1 MTRSLVG
8 VASSS
13 GGGPGAPG
21 YATNLAGTLIFN
33 DPNYEVDLVW
43 NAPVSNG
50 GSAIMYYDAQY
61 SDDDGSTWTTL
72 PVYIGN
78 DTFVTATGL
87 TPNQTYVFRV
97 RAVNP
102 VGNGPYTDKS
112 SPVAITS
119 TVPGKPTNVVGTPGN
134 AQASLT
140 WTAPV
145 NTGGIA
151 LTDYVI
157 QYSSNSG
164 STWTTFVDG
173 TSTSTSTTVTGLNN
187 GTSYIFQV
195 AAVNATGTGAY
206 SDPSSSVALAGA
218 PFAPT
223 ALSSS
228 PGDGSLTISFTA
240 GGNNG
245 AAITNYQYALSTNS
259 GSSYGAWTAIS
270 PVDTSSPVTI
280 SGLTNGTAYYVKLRA
295 INSVGDGTESAAVTS
310 GTTPR
315 GAPIVNS
322 LTVDRFNQNRATFNA
337 TASANGGT
345 ISAVTFRYGTTYDF
359 SGALTAAAV
368 GTTDAYY
375 NATSLTEAT
384 LHYVRVE
391 VTNEAGT
398 TTSSSTSFNTWGF
411 IETVLTQTSGNRT
424 IPTITPRGGSR
435 INPSIIEL
443 ALFGGGGSAGYG
455 FNAPGGGAGYQS
467 SASIEVVEGSG
478 VVTWTIGTTGN
489 SSAIAGLSGGT
500 LTAAGGAAGSALTPD
515 SMSSQ
520 ANADN
525 IQPPPGNLWYDDD
538 GDRMAGPP
546 NYDNYAPYETGV
558 SGNGN
563 AAGAGYYWVYDKSTA
578 YAYGGGG
585 GAGGAGGN
593 FTGVRTTA
601 TGGAGG
607 VAATVQTV
615 TGGSGGG
622 GGGDINPYLGGLLQS
637 AYGGGA
643 GYYNSGTFYNATNG
657 VVRFKYYGV

>member
-1 MTRSLVG
+1 MTRSLIG

-13 GGGPGAPG
+13 GGGPGTPG
-21 YATNLAGTLIFN
+21 YATSLVPTLRFS
-33 DPNYEVDLVW
+33 DPNYVVDLVW

-50 GSAIMYYDAQY
+50 GSAITDYVVQY
-61 SDDDGSTWTTL
+61 SSDAGSTWTTFAD
-72 PVYIGN
+72 G
-78 DTFVTATGL
+78 TSTSTSTTVTDL

-97 RAVNP
+97 KAINAL
-102 VGNGPYTDKS
+102 GDGPYTDKS

-134 AQASLT
+134 TQASLT
-140 WTAPV
+140 WNAPV

-164 STWTTFVDG
+164 ATWTTFSDG
-173 TSTSTSTTVTGLNN
+173 VSTNTYATVTGLNN
-187 GTSYIFQV
+187 GTTYTFQV

-206 SDPSSSVALAGA
+206 SDPSSPITLAGA

-223 ALSSS
+223 SLSSS

-240 GGNNG
+240 GGDNG

-270 PVDTSSPVTI
+270 PVDTASPVTI

-295 INSVGDGTESAAVTS
+295 INSVGEGAESSAVTS

-315 GAPIVNS
+315 GLPIVNS

-337 TASANGGT
+337 TISANGGT
-345 ISAVTFRYGTTYDF
+345 ISAVTFRYGTSSNF
-359 SGALTAAAV
+359 SGALTASAV

-375 NATSLTEAT
+375 NATSLTVGT
-384 LHYVRVE
+384 VHYVRVE

-398 TTSSSTSFNTWGF
+398 TTSSSTSFSTWG
-411 IETVLTQTSGNRT
+411 IKETILTQTSSNVT
-424 IPTITPRGGSR
+424 VPTITPRGGSR
-435 INPSIIEL
+435 INPSILEL
-443 ALFGGGGSAGYG
+443 ALFGGGGASGTYG
-455 FNAPGGGAGYQS
+455 AAGGGGGYQS

-478 VVTWTIGTTGN
+478 IVTWTIGAAGADST
-489 SSAIAGLSGGT
+489 IAGLSGGT
-500 LTAAGGAAGSALTPD
+500 LTAAKGASGSNLQPD
-515 SMSSQ
+515 GYSSQ
-520 ANADN
+520 DFNAND
-525 IQPPPGNLWYDDD
+525 PGYA
-538 GDRMAGPP
+538 MTGPP
-546 NYDNYAPYETGV
+546 AYSDPAPYLSGA

-563 AAGAGYYWVYDKSTA
+563 AAGGGYYWVYDKSTA

-585 GAGGAGGN
+585 GAGGAGSSY
-593 FTGVRTTA
+593 TGSKSTA

-607 VAATVQTV
+607 AAATVQTV
-615 TGGSGGG
+615 VGGSGGG
-622 GGGDINPYLGGLLQS
+622 GGSDVNVYAGAQTQS

-643 GYYNSGTFYNATNG
+643 GFYNGGVYYNATAG

>member
-1 MTRSLVG
+1 MTRSLIG

-13 GGGPGAPG
+13 GGGPGTPG
-21 YATNLAGTLIFN
+21 YATNLVGTLVFN

-50 GSAIMYYDAQY
+50 GSVITYYDAQY
-61 SDDDGSTWTTL
+61 SNDDGSTWTTL

-87 TPNQTYVFRV
+87 TPSQTYVFRV

-134 AQASLT
+134 TQASLT
-140 WTAPV
+140 WTAPA

-164 STWTTFVDG
+164 STWTTFADG

-187 GTSYIFQV
+187 GTTYTFQV

-206 SDPSSSVALAGA
+206 SDPSSPITLAGA

-259 GSSYGAWTAIS
+259 GSSYGAWTAIN

-295 INSVGDGTESAAVTS
+295 INSVGDGAESSAVTS

-411 IETVLTQTSGNRT
+411 KETVLTQTSGNRT

-435 INPSIIEL
+435 INPSILEL
-443 ALFGGGGSAGYG
+443 ALFGGGGNGGNYG
-455 FNAPGGGAGYQS
+455 AAGGGAGYQS

-478 VVTWTIGTTGN
+478 VVTWTIGAANADST
-489 SSAIAGLSGGT
+489 IAGLSGGT
-500 LTAAGGAAGSALTPD
+500 LTAAKGASGSDLQPD
-515 SMSSQ
+515 GYSSQ
-520 ANADN
+520 DFNAND
-525 IQPPPGNLWYDDD
+525 PGYPMST
-538 GDRMAGPP
+538 GSSAG
-546 NYDNYAPYETGV
+546 NTTGNTAPYLSGA

-563 AAGAGYYWVYDKSTA
+563 AAGGGYYWVYDKSTA

-585 GAGGAGGN
+585 GAGGAGSSY
-593 FTGVRTTA
+593 TGAKTTA

-607 VAATVQTV
+607 AAATVQTV

-622 GGGDINPYLGGLLQS
+622 GGGDLYVYPGANQQS

-643 GYYNSGTFYNATNG
+643 GYYNGAIYYIATAG